1 MKIRNFYSGEV
12 DGLFNKVTGN
22 ALHDFM
28 GWENYDERIRNDELV
43 DLEVLEDIRKKHQQ
57 CLRNQQSSSVFEN

>member
-12 DGLFNKVTGN
+12 DGLFNKVTRN

-28 GWENYDERIRNDELV
+28 GWENYDERIRDDDLV

-57 CLRNQQSSSVFEN
+57 WLLNNKKS

>member
-1 MKIRNFYSGEV
+1 
-12 DGLFNKVTGN
+12 
-22 ALHDFM
+22 M

-57 CLRNQQSSSVFEN
+57 WLRENKSS